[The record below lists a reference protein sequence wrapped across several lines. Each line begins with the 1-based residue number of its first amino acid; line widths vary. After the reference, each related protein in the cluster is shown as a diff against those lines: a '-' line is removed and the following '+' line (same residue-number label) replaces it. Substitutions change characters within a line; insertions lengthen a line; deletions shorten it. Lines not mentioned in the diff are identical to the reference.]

1 LVRGAVNHQYA
12 KGVTVPAE
20 YVGKF
25 IYDKFIWPALMR
37 GDKTVTIKVGEAS
50 DKLDLKF
57 ASDNIEFLCG
67 VLGSMRFRNRYN
79 LVLEAVEA
87 QSEALAT
94 TTFRFG
100 LDFAKAAAANSSTT
114 A

>member
-1 LVRGAVNHQYA
+1 
-12 KGVTVPAE
+12 VPAE
-20 YVGKF
+20 YIEKF
-25 IYDKFIWPALMR
+25 ILDNYVMPALKR
-37 GDKTVTIKVGEAS
+37 GDKTLTIKVGEAC

-79 LVLEAVEA
+79 LVLEAVEG
-87 QSEALAT
+87 QSEALAA